1 MNNHFSATPC
11 TIKGKTR
18 GFDKLYTVA
27 EKARIVTV
35 FSYSKLT
42 LHISDQVLHIAD
54 TINLAQQGTW
64 GAKTRKMPGG
74 FLPKTA
80 LEAAVPANVE
90 VKLATEAGLSS
101 KERL

>member
-42 LHISDQVLHIAD
+42 LHISD
-54 TINLAQQGTW
+54 
-64 GAKTRKMPGG
+64 
-74 FLPKTA
+74 
-80 LEAAVPANVE
+80 
-90 VKLATEAGLSS
+90 
-101 KERL
+101 